1 MNRGVARGELDP
13 SFDQELVIDLLVGP
27 LWTRLLVTDTRL
39 TKDDVQT
46 IVDAVMDGVSK
57 PRRRRR

>member
-1 MNRGVARGELDP
+1 VARGELDP
-13 SFDQELVIDLLVGP
+13 SFDHELVIDLLVGP